1 MDLWVIAPLPFGD
14 DDFNIC
20 DDGDTGKTIK
30 WKPGQ
35 VKESDTS
42 AALLASP
49 NHLEHSSGEKSKFWH
64 GEEVL
69 GRSLENEPEKS
80 GLCMVTLWPW

>member
-49 NHLEHSSGEKSKFWH
+49 PHLEHSSGEKSKFWH